1 MSLQLGRQ
9 DFGPKL
15 TIDATYKT
23 NAHKMSLVNIV
34 GTSNVSSI
42 KVGNNCLQTF
52 AIAAAFVNSET
63 DEDLGRTERSCLA
76 SR

>member
-1 MSLQLGRQ
+1 
-9 DFGPKL
+9 
-15 TIDATYKT
+15 
-23 NAHKMSLVNIV
+23 MSLVNIV

-63 DEDLGRTERSCLA
+63 EEAYTWILEELREAVWPADESFTLP
-76 SR
+76 